1 MMEQRADLRPI
12 SPEQAGAFVRARL
25 GRAPQDALEAAVV
38 LEAWGGV
45 RSGKAVDLAVRIM
58 AIEAGHQPPAGRGV
72 DERAAA
78 GAHLG
83 FADYVGLVL
92 IVAVVAAW
100 SAPLAAQLD
109 GPTVSVGWRIALPLS
124 LCLQWVIR
132 RRYLSGGSQLG
143 SLRRGG
149 VFLVTT
155 TAAVAIVPGL
165 ILGAGGVL
173 ASMLVVTWVGAMLI
187 ALRGWAL
194 AFALA
199 LLSVAVAVRL
209 ELPALVSLGGLAIA
223 TAIVTVVAIVTSPET
238 ADRPSPWIPS
248 IESGVIGLGIGLIL
262 VSDPGVGWGIRGSLP
277 VLAFLPSFTGGLWA
291 SLYLR
296 SIWRAVP
303 AAASSTPL
311 GTPERPPLWDD
322 PTKVLAGAL
331 VRLFGAVALLSWVVV
346 VAAVA
351 QGAELTTVLNTI
363 VGFAVVVLAGLI
375 AGLLDACNETGRALL
390 AVVTGDIAVLLARS
404 IPGIAARPGATLIIG
419 GAAVVLVSLPFLV
432 ELVRRPG
439 RRLATALL
447 IP

>member
-1 MMEQRADLRPI
+1 MERGSDLRPI

-58 AIEAGHQPPAGRGV
+58 ATEGGTRPPQGRAV
-72 DERAAA
+72 DEPSESGVR
-78 GAHLG
+78 LG
-83 FADYVGLVL
+83 LADYAGLVL

-109 GPTVSVGWRIALPLS
+109 GPTVSVAWRLALPLS

-132 RRYLSGGSQLG
+132 RRYLSGSSQLG
-143 SLRRGG
+143 SLRTGG
-149 VFLVTT
+149 VFLSATA
-155 TAAVAIVPGL
+155 AAVAFAPTL
-165 ILGAGGVL
+165 IFGAGGAL

-199 LLSVAVAVRL
+199 LLSAAVAVRL
-209 ELPALVSLGGLAIA
+209 EVPAPVALGALAIA
-223 TAIVTVVAIVTSPET
+223 TAIVTAVAIATSGRS
-238 ADRPSPWIPS
+238 ADRPAPWIPA
-248 IESGVIGLGIGLIL
+248 IQSGLIGLGIGLIL
-262 VSDPGVGWGIRGSLP
+262 ISDPGVGWGIQGSLP

-291 SLYLR
+291 SLHLR

-303 AAASSTPL
+303 SAARATPL
-311 GTPERPPLWDD
+311 GARERRPLWDE
-322 PTKVLAGAL
+322 TTRVLAGA
-331 VRLFGAVALLSWVVV
+331 VGRLAGTVALLSAAIV

-351 QGAELTTVLNTI
+351 LGAELSVVVGTI
-363 VGFAVVVLAGLI
+363 AGFAAVVLAGLI
-375 AGLLDACNETGRALL
+375 AGLLDACNESGRALL
-390 AVVTGDIAVLLARS
+390 AVLTGDVAAILARS
-404 IPGIAARPGATLIIG
+404 IPGVAARPGATLMVG
-419 GAAVVLVSLPFLV
+419 GISVVLVSLPYLV